1 MRCDRVG
8 LRGGG
13 VCIFVK
19 RNFQMLKN
27 ERTPTRA
34 GIQLVCFDLLRCDV
48 VYRFFVVYRPPT
60 STDGDGV
67 KLVDTMSQLVTCLA
81 NNLNKHGPDIIL
93 GDFNCPNID
102 WQTMMCPSEINH
114 NALRDFVVFNGFIQC
129 VLSPTTL
136 SSILDIVLV
145 SDPMLVSNIEILPSF
160 STSDHNLVEV
170 EFLYS
175 VSAEACAPQALT
187 KRFQWNRGDYDG
199 LCDYL
204 SVYDWTG
211 VIFLRI
217 ISLQTHCGV
226 VFVMF

>member
-1 MRCDRVG
+1 MLICQ
-8 LRGGG
+8 
-13 VCIFVK
+13 K
-19 RNFQMLKN
+19 NFQVLKN
-27 ERTPTRA
+27 DLTPTLA
-34 GIQLVCFDLLRCDV
+34 GIQLVCFDLLGCDV

-67 KLVDTMSQLVTCLA
+67 KLVDTTSQLVDCRA
-81 NNLNKHGPDIIL
+81 NNLNKNGP
-93 GDFNCPNID
+93 GDFNCPYID

-129 VLSPTTL
+129 VLSPTRL
-136 SSILDIVLV
+136 SSILDVVLV

-175 VSAEACAPQALT
+175 VSAEACAPQTLT

-226 VFVMF
+226 VFVML